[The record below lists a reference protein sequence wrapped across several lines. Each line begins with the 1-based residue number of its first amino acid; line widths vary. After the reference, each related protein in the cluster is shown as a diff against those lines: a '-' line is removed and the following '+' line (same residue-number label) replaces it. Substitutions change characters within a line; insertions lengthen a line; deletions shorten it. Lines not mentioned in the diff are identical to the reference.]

1 MKKYFYKGKLVRKSN
16 SEKLNYK
23 FLLVDK
29 NDDSAGFLSSNKE
42 NLIRKKKAEIECVK
56 RGLKIYEELKKE
68 GKHDAFFNYDT
79 LMDHLDFWENVQVRE
94 LDNET
99 EVLK

>member
-1 MKKYFYKGKLVRKSN
+1 MKEYFYKGKLVRRSN

-29 NDDSAGFLSSNKE
+29 NDNSAGVLSSNKE
-42 NLIRKKKAEIECVK
+42 NLIRKKKAEIKCVK

-68 GKHDAFFNYDT
+68 GKKDSFFNYDT
-79 LMDHLDFWENVQVRE
+79 LMDHLDYWENVQVKE
-94 LDNET
+94 LD
-99 EVLK
+99 VVD

>member
-1 MKKYFYKGKLVRKSN
+1 MKKYFYKGILVRKSN

-29 NDDSAGFLSSNKE
+29 NDNSAGVFSCNKE

-56 RGLKIYEELKKE
+56 RGLKIYEELTKE
-68 GKHDAFFNYDT
+68 GKHDPFFNYDR
-79 LMDHLDFWENVQVRE
+79 LMDHLDFWENVQVKE
-94 LDNET
+94 LD
-99 EVLK
+99 VVD